1 MIRTSS
7 AVKKMGRMSAAALG
21 MLLCLSTYA
30 TPAAR
35 ADAADTRAAGTPL
48 YGLTPQYRPAGPPAA
63 FSVPVGASLFG
74 PLARPDHV
82 FGRDLRL
89 SSGRAPQNESE
100 VLLRNSAPLLRA
112 RVRMPLGRERLFVYA
127 DMGAAD
133 SPLRYQG
140 LLGIR
145 VGQDAHLLGGWRRIT
160 YYFSPG
166 RDFDSLDF
174 DGPFLAVQR
183 AW

>member
-1 MIRTSS
+1 MTRKSTALRPRVRT
-7 AVKKMGRMSAAALG
+7 AAAALG
-21 MLLCLSTYA
+21 MLVCLGTYA
-30 TPAAR
+30 APAAR

-48 YGLTPQYRPAGPPAA
+48 YGLAAPYRPAGPPAA
-63 FSVPVGASLFG
+63 PGVPVGASVFG
-74 PLARPDHV
+74 PLTRPDYL
-82 FGRDLRL
+82 FRGDLRL
-89 SSGRAPQNESE
+89 ASGRAPQNESE
-100 VLLRNSAPLLRA
+100 VPLRNSAPVLRA
-112 RVRMPLGRERLFVYA
+112 RVRVPLGQERLFVYA

-166 RDFDSLDF
+166 RDFDALDF
-174 DGPFLAVQR
+174 DGPFLALQR